1 MDLSWC
7 SSHSSSTSGTGTQK
21 RSRKRGKRMY
31 EKRSKQIS
39 LLYTFWRRTKCVKS
53 MDYCTIILTTIL
65 TYWFILRMHKWAI
78 PLAVVIGLGLAI
90 PAGALSSVQQS
101 SSGVQTCSLWN
112 GFGSNDN
119 HKVAVS
125 LVFVT
130 FFLPLVLL
138 AFPFTLLAMQF
149 FKCRLVSI
157 RIILG
162 FL

>member
-1 MDLSWC
+1 
-7 SSHSSSTSGTGTQK
+7 
-21 RSRKRGKRMY
+21 
-31 EKRSKQIS
+31 
-39 LLYTFWRRTKCVKS
+39 
-53 MDYCTIILTTIL
+53 
-65 TYWFILRMHKWAI
+65 MHKWAI

-149 FKCRLVSI
+149 FKCRFAPI
-157 RIILG
+157 RIILN
-162 FL
+162 